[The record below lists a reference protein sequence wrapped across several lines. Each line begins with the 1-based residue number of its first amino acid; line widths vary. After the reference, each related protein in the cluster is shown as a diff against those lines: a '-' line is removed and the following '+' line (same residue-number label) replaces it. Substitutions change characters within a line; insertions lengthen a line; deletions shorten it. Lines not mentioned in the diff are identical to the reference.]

1 MNILVINGPNLN
13 MLGKREP
20 AVYGRVSYEELVDLI
35 RRWADTLG
43 VRVDVL
49 QFNSEGAII
58 DAIQAADRRDGIII
72 NAGGYTHT
80 SVAIRDALLSVG
92 LPVVEVHLSNI
103 FSREEFRT
111 TSFISDIALGVIT
124 GFGTYSYYLGLVAL
138 QKHLGKGDHVKD
150 ANR

>member
-20 AVYGRVSYEELVDLI
+20 SVYGNVSYDRLVELI
-35 RRWADTLG
+35 RGWADSLG
-43 VRVDVL
+43 ATVEV
-49 QFNSEGAII
+49 FHSNSEGTIV
-58 DAIQAADRRDGIII
+58 DTIQEAGGYDGIII

-103 FSREEFRT
+103 FSREEFRRH
-111 TSFISDIALGVIT
+111 SFISDIAVGVIT
-124 GFGTYSYYLGLVAL
+124 GFGIHSYHLGLVAI
-138 QKHLGKGDHVKD
+138 QKHLDKGKH
-150 ANR
+150 A

>member
-20 AVYGRVSYEELVDLI
+20 AVYGSVPYDRLVDLI
-35 RRWADTLG
+35 RGWADSLG
-43 VRVDVL
+43 ASVEVI
-49 QFNSEGAII
+49 QSNSEGAII
-58 DAIQAADRRDGIII
+58 DAIQAAGQRDGIII

-103 FSREEFRT
+103 FSREGFRKK
-111 TSFISDIALGVIT
+111 SFISDVALGVIT
-124 GFGTYSYYLGLVAL
+124 GFGVYSYYLGLISL
-138 QKHLGKGDHVKD
+138 REHLATGQHVKD
-150 ANR
+150 TNR